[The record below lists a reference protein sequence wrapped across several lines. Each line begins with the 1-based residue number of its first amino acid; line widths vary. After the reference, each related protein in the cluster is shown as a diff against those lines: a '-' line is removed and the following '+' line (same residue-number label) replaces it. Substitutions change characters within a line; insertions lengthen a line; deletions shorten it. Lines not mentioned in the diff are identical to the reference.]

1 MSRVQDWEILW
12 WTIVELYKFI
22 MLPNQEEKIKNNI
35 QDFEYSQK
43 ITFKYKIKIIL
54 F

>member
-1 MSRVQDWEILW
+1 
-12 WTIVELYKFI
+12 

-35 QDFEYSQK
+35 ADFEYAQK